1 MKANHASAFSQRE
14 GLSIYMY
21 ILLYQR
27 SFTLPS
33 SRFFLR
39 ATLIGLSL
47 FALIYGLHVTVTR
60 EIFPSWDDTTV
71 TLSCVT
77 LALLFTVY
85 RAALWQLPLFLFALS
100 AVGIRFLADLITPAR
115 AFYHCLAFSAASW
128 GLLAYLS
135 PSSHTAWRKTY
146 YLLGGFLITLPAL
159 VAWSY
164 YFLTGSFP
172 QSETLLAIMQTNA
185 GEARGYLATH
195 ISLPLLLFPPL
206 YLTALYLISQKS
218 SQGATFTCPPLF
230 ARLVLLAVVPAG
242 LILSTHNPV
251 TAPWIGIQDYR
262 KAYADFAEQS
272 KQRTHRLTNLETA
285 SAPGLYVLAIG
296 ESENSEHMN
305 VYGYPRPTTPWLSS
319 RRNDPHFLFFDDAY
333 SCYVQT
339 VPALSYALT
348 AKNQYNDM
356 SLADAPSL
364 IETAKAAGFHTVW
377 ISNQVRF
384 SAWDTPTTIIASEAD
399 EQYWRNSHLGATA
412 DLDVY
417 DDALAEELTRIKSS
431 ERTLVILHYMG
442 SHMPYAYHHPKSY
455 EKIHSDDPY
464 RDQYD
469 DTILFH
475 DYVMEKLYEALA
487 ARPDFQTLLYFSDHG
502 EAIDLHLDHN
512 PTIYVPEMTY
522 IPFYMAFSDTYLSSH
537 PKLIGNLAARQKSR
551 WTNDLVFDTQL
562 ALMGIRLPDLYEPE
576 NDITSDHYDDTP
588 DRFKTLFGT
597 RAITAK

>member
-1 MKANHASAFSQRE
+1 M
-14 GLSIYMY
+14 
-21 ILLYQR
+21 
-27 SFTLPS
+27 
-33 SRFFLR
+33 
-39 ATLIGLSL
+39 
-47 FALIYGLHVTVTR
+47 
-60 EIFPSWDDTTV
+60 
-71 TLSCVT
+71 
-77 LALLFTVY
+77 
-85 RAALWQLPLFLFALS
+85 
-100 AVGIRFLADLITPAR
+100 
-115 AFYHCLAFSAASW
+115 
-128 GLLAYLS
+128 
-135 PSSHTAWRKTY
+135 
-146 YLLGGFLITLPAL
+146 
-159 VAWSY
+159 
-164 YFLTGSFP
+164 
-172 QSETLLAIMQTNA
+172 
-185 GEARGYLATH
+185 
-195 ISLPLLLFPPL
+195 
-206 YLTALYLISQKS
+206 
-218 SQGATFTCPPLF
+218 
-230 ARLVLLAVVPAG
+230 
-242 LILSTHNPV
+242 
-251 TAPWIGIQDYR
+251 
-262 KAYADFAEQS
+262 
-272 KQRTHRLTNLETA
+272 NLETA

-305 VYGYPRPTTPWLSS
+305 VYGYPRPTTPYLSS

-364 IETAKAAGFHTVW
+364 IEVAKAAGFHTVW

-399 EQYWRNSHLGATA
+399 EQYWKNSHLGATA

-417 DDALAEELTRIKSS
+417 DDALAEELTRMKSS
-431 ERTLVILHYMG
+431 EKTLVILHYMG

-475 DYVMEKLYEALA
+475 DYVMEKLYETLS

-502 EAIDLHLDHN
+502 EGIDLHLDHN
-512 PTIYVPEMTY
+512 PATYVPAMTY

>member
-1 MKANHASAFSQRE
+1 MR
-14 GLSIYMY
+14 
-21 ILLYQR
+21 
-27 SFTLPS
+27 PS
-33 SRFFLR
+33 LHTFLR
-39 ATLIGLSL
+39 FAATGLAL
-47 FALIYGLHVTVTR
+47 FTLIYGLHLAVTGEVFPPWNDVS
-60 EIFPSWDDTTV
+60 IFFTCV
-71 TLSCVT
+71 TLS
-77 LALLFTVY
+77 LLFTFY
-85 RAALWQLPLFLFALS
+85 RPALRQLPLLFFALS
-100 AVGIRFLADLITPAR
+100 AISIRFLTGLLTPAWDL
-115 AFYHCLAFSAASW
+115 YDCLAFSVATW
-128 GLLAYLS
+128 GILALLS
-135 PSSHTAWRKTY
+135 PPARFARERACY
-146 YLLGGFLITLPAL
+146 VFLAGFLMTFPAL
-159 VAWSY
+159 VTWSC

-172 QSETLLAIMQTNA
+172 QPETLLALLQTNVS
-185 GEARGYLATH
+185 EAAGYLSGH
-195 ISLPLLLFPPL
+195 LSLPLLLCLPL
-206 YLTALYLISQKS
+206 YFGALFLISGKS
-218 SQGATFTCPPLF
+218 STGELF
-230 ARLVLLAVVPAG
+230 SRPSLLPRLALLLVAPVS
-242 LILSTHNPV
+242 LTLSYSNPV
-251 TAPWIGIQDYR
+251 TTPWIGIKDYM
-262 KAYADFAEQS
+262 KAYADFEQKS
-272 KQRTHRLTNLETA
+272 KERTSRLTNLTIS

-296 ESENSEHMN
+296 ESENSEHMS
-305 VYGYPRPTTPWLSS
+305 VYGYPRPTTPYLSS

-364 IETAKAAGFHTVW
+364 IEAAKAAGFHTVW
-377 ISNQVRF
+377 ISNQIRF

-399 EQYWRNSHLGATA
+399 EQHWRNSHLGATA

-417 DDALAEELTRIKSS
+417 DDALAEELTSMKSS
-431 ERTLVILHYMG
+431 EKTLVILHYMG
-442 SHMPYAYHHPKSY
+442 SHMPYAYHHPKSC

-475 DYVMEKLYEALA
+475 DYVMEKLYETLSD
-487 ARPDFQTLLYFSDHG
+487 RPDFQTLLYFSDHG
-502 EAIDLHLDHN
+502 EGIDLHLDHN
-512 PTIYVPEMTY
+512 PATYVPAMTY

-551 WTNDLVFDTQL
+551 WTNDLVFDAQL

>member
-1 MKANHASAFSQRE
+1 MRP
-14 GLSIYMY
+14 
-21 ILLYQR
+21 ILH
-27 SFTLPS
+27 P
-33 SRFFLR
+33 FLR
-39 ATLIGLSL
+39 FAATGLAL
-47 FALIYGLHVTVTR
+47 FALIYGLHLTVTR
-60 EIFPSWDDTTV
+60 EVFPPWNDASIFFTCV
-71 TLSCVT
+71 TLS
-77 LALLFTVY
+77 LLFTFY
-85 RAALWQLPLFLFALS
+85 RPALWQLPLLFFAFS
-100 AVGIRFLADLITPAR
+100 AISIRFLTGLLTPVWD
-115 AFYHCLAFSAASW
+115 FYDSLAFSAAAW
-128 GLLAYLS
+128 GILALLS
-135 PSSHTAWRKTY
+135 PPARSVTGRACY
-146 YLLGGFLITLPAL
+146 VFLAGFLMTFPAL
-159 VAWSY
+159 VTWVC

-172 QSETLLAIMQTNA
+172 QAETLLALLQTNVS
-185 GEARGYLATH
+185 EAAGYLSGH
-195 ISLPLLLFPPL
+195 LSLPLLLFLPL
-206 YLTALYLISQKS
+206 YFGALCLISRKS
-218 SQGATFTCPPLF
+218 STGEIFTCPAPLP
-230 ARLVLLAVVPAG
+230 RLTLLLAAPVS
-242 LILSTHNPV
+242 LTLSYSNPII
-251 TAPWIGIQDYR
+251 TPWIGVQDYR
-262 KAYADFAEQS
+262 KAYADFEKKS
-272 KQRTHRLTNLETA
+272 KERTSRLTNLTIS

-296 ESENSEHMN
+296 ESENSEHMS

-364 IETAKAAGFHTVW
+364 IEAAKAAGFHTVW

-399 EQYWRNSHLGATA
+399 EQHWRNSHLGATA

-417 DDALAEELTRIKSS
+417 DDALAEELTSMKSS
-431 ERTLVILHYMG
+431 
-442 SHMPYAYHHPKSY
+442 

-475 DYVMEKLYEALA
+475 DYVMEKLYETLV

-512 PTIYVPEMTY
+512 PAIYVPEMTY
-522 IPFYMAFSDTYLSSH
+522 IPLYMAFSDTYLSSH

>member
-1 MKANHASAFSQRE
+1 M
-14 GLSIYMY
+14 
-21 ILLYQR
+21 
-27 SFTLPS
+27 PS

-39 ATLIGLSL
+39 AACTGLSL
-47 FALIYGLHVTVTR
+47 FALIYGLHVAVTG
-60 EIFPSWDDTTV
+60 EIFPSWDDTSV
-71 TLSCVT
+71 MLSCVT

-85 RAALWQLPLFLFALS
+85 RPALWQLPLFLFALS
-100 AVGIRFLADLITPAR
+100 AVGIRFLADLITPTR

-128 GLLAYLS
+128 GLLAYLA
-135 PSSHTAWRKTY
+135 PSSHPAWRKTY
-146 YLLGGFLITLPAL
+146 HLVGGFLITLPAL
-159 VAWSY
+159 VAWIY

-172 QSETLLAIMQTNA
+172 QAETLLAVMQTNA
-185 GEARGYLATH
+185 GEARGYLAEH
-195 ISLPLLLFPPL
+195 ISLPLLLFLPL
-206 YLTALYLISQKS
+206 YLTMLYLISQKS
-218 SQGATFTCPPLF
+218 GQEATFTCPPRF
-230 ARLVLLAVVPAG
+230 ARLALLAVVPAG
-242 LILSTHNPV
+242 LVLSAQNPV
-251 TAPWIGIQDYR
+251 TDPWIGIQDYR
-262 KAYADFAEQS
+262 KAYADFAEKS
-272 KQRTHRLTNLETA
+272 KQRSPRLTNLEAA

-296 ESENSEHMN
+296 ESENSEHMS

-319 RRNDPHFLFFDDAY
+319 CRNDPHFLFFDDAY

-348 AKNQYNDM
+348 AKNQYND
-356 SLADAPSL
+356 LALSNAPSL
-364 IETAKAAGFHTVW
+364 IEAAKAAGFHTVW

-399 EQYWRNSHLGATA
+399 EQYWKNSHLGTTA

-417 DDALAEELTRIKSS
+417 DDALAEELTRMNSS
-431 ERTLVILHYMG
+431 EKTLVILHYMG
-442 SHMPYAYHHPKSY
+442 SHMPYAYHHPQSH

-469 DTILFH
+469 DTVLFH
-475 DYVMEKLYEALA
+475 DHVMKELYEALA

-522 IPFYMAFSDTYLSSH
+522 IPLYMAFSDAYIAAHGEILAS
-537 PKLIGNLAARQKSR
+537 LAAHQKSR

-562 ALMGIRLPDLYEPE
+562 ALMGIHLPDLYEPE

-597 RAITAK
+597 RTITAK

>member
-1 MKANHASAFSQRE
+1 M
-14 GLSIYMY
+14 
-21 ILLYQR
+21 
-27 SFTLPS
+27 PS

-39 ATLIGLSL
+39 AACTGLSL
-47 FALIYGLHVTVTR
+47 FALIYGLHVAITG
-60 EIFPSWDDTTV
+60 EIFPSWDDTSV
-71 TLSCVT
+71 MLSCVT

-85 RAALWQLPLFLFALS
+85 RPALWQLPLFLFALS

-128 GLLAYLS
+128 GLLAYLA
-135 PSSHTAWRKTY
+135 PSSHPAWRKTY
-146 YLLGGFLITLPAL
+146 HLVGGFLITLPAL
-159 VAWSY
+159 VAWIY

-172 QSETLLAIMQTNA
+172 QAETLLAVMQTNV

-195 ISLPLLLFPPL
+195 ISLPLLFFPPL
-206 YLTALYLISQKS
+206 YLAALYLISQKS
-218 SQGATFTCPPLF
+218 GQEAAFTCPPRF
-230 ARLVLLAVVPAG
+230 ARLALLAVVPAG
-242 LILSTHNPV
+242 LVLSAQNPV

-262 KAYADFAEQS
+262 KAYADFAEKS
-272 KQRTHRLTNLETA
+272 RERSPRLTNLEAA

-296 ESENSEHMN
+296 ESENSEHMS

-319 RRNDPHFLFFDDAY
+319 CRNDPHFLFFDDAY

-348 AKNQYNDM
+348 AKNQYND
-356 SLADAPSL
+356 LALSNAPSL
-364 IETAKAAGFHTVW
+364 IEAAKAAGFHTVW

-384 SAWDTPTTIIASEAD
+384 STWDTPTTIIASEAD
-399 EQYWRNSHLGATA
+399 EQYWKNSHLGTTA

-417 DDALAEELTRIKSS
+417 DDALAEELTRMNSS
-431 ERTLVILHYMG
+431 EKTLVILHYMG
-442 SHMPYAYHHPKSY
+442 SHMPYAYHHPQSY

-469 DTILFH
+469 DTVLFH
-475 DYVMEKLYEALA
+475 DHVMKELYKALA
-487 ARPDFQTLLYFSDHG
+487 AHPDFQTLLYFSDHG

-512 PTIYVPEMTY
+512 PTIYIPEMTY
-522 IPFYMAFSDTYLSSH
+522 IPLYMAFSDAYIAAHGEILA
-537 PKLIGNLAARQKSR
+537 NLAAHQKSR

-562 ALMGIRLPDLYEPE
+562 ALMGIRLKGFYEPQ

>member
-1 MKANHASAFSQRE
+1 MS
-14 GLSIYMY
+14 
-21 ILLYQR
+21 
-27 SFTLPS
+27 
-33 SRFFLR
+33 
-39 ATLIGLSL
+39 
-47 FALIYGLHVTVTR
+47 
-60 EIFPSWDDTTV
+60 
-71 TLSCVT
+71 
-77 LALLFTVY
+77 
-85 RAALWQLPLFLFALS
+85 
-100 AVGIRFLADLITPAR
+100 
-115 AFYHCLAFSAASW
+115 
-128 GLLAYLS
+128 
-135 PSSHTAWRKTY
+135 
-146 YLLGGFLITLPAL
+146 
-159 VAWSY
+159 
-164 YFLTGSFP
+164 
-172 QSETLLAIMQTNA
+172 
-185 GEARGYLATH
+185 
-195 ISLPLLLFPPL
+195 
-206 YLTALYLISQKS
+206 
-218 SQGATFTCPPLF
+218 
-230 ARLVLLAVVPAG
+230 
-242 LILSTHNPV
+242 
-251 TAPWIGIQDYR
+251 
-262 KAYADFAEQS
+262 
-272 KQRTHRLTNLETA
+272 
-285 SAPGLYVLAIG
+285 
-296 ESENSEHMN
+296 

-364 IETAKAAGFHTVW
+364 IEAAKAAGFHTVW

-399 EQYWRNSHLGATA
+399 EQYWKNSHLGATA

-417 DDALAEELTRIKSS
+417 DDALAEELTRIKSR
-431 ERTLVILHYMG
+431 EKTLVILHYMG

-475 DYVMEKLYEALA
+475 DYVMKELYEALA

-522 IPFYMAFSDTYLSSH
+522 IPLYMAFSDTYLSSH

>member
-1 MKANHASAFSQRE
+1 M
-14 GLSIYMY
+14 
-21 ILLYQR
+21 
-27 SFTLPS
+27 PS

-39 ATLIGLSL
+39 FARTGLSL
-47 FALIYGLHVTVTR
+47 FALIYGLHVAVTG
-60 EIFPSWDDTTV
+60 EIFPSWDDTSV
-71 TLSCVT
+71 TLSCMT

-115 AFYHCLAFSAASW
+115 AFYHCLAFSVASW
-128 GLLAYLS
+128 GLLAYLA
-135 PSSHTAWRKTY
+135 PSSHPAWRKTY
-146 YLLGGFLITLPAL
+146 HLLGGFLITLPAL
-159 VAWSY
+159 VAWIY

-172 QSETLLAIMQTNA
+172 QAETLLAVMQTNA
-185 GEARGYLATH
+185 GEARGYLAEH
-195 ISLPLLLFPPL
+195 ISLPLLLFLPL
-206 YLTALYLISQKS
+206 YLTMLYLISQKS
-218 SQGATFTCPPLF
+218 SQGRAFTCPPRF
-230 ARLVLLAVVPAG
+230 ARLALLAVVPAG
-242 LILSTHNPV
+242 LILSAHNPV

-262 KAYADFAEQS
+262 KAYADFAEKS
-272 KQRTHRLTNLETA
+272 KERTHRLTNLEAA

-296 ESENSEHMN
+296 ESENSEHMS

-319 RRNDPHFLFFDDAY
+319 CRNDPHFLFFDDAY

-348 AKNQYNDM
+348 AKNQYND
-356 SLADAPSL
+356 LALSDAPSL
-364 IETAKAAGFHTVW
+364 IEAAKAAGFHTVW

-384 SAWDTPTTIIASEAD
+384 SAWDTPTTIIASGAD
-399 EQYWRNSHLGATA
+399 EQYWKNSHLGTTA

-417 DDALAEELTRIKSS
+417 DDALAEELTRMNSS
-431 ERTLVILHYMG
+431 EKTLVILHYMG
-442 SHMPYAYHHPKSY
+442 SHMPYAYHHPQSY

-469 DTILFH
+469 DTVLFH
-475 DYVMEKLYEALA
+475 DHVMKELYEALA

-522 IPFYMAFSDTYLSSH
+522 IPLYMAFSDAYIAAHGEILAS
-537 PKLIGNLAARQKSR
+537 LAAHQKSR

-562 ALMGIRLPDLYEPE
+562 ALMGIHLQGFYEPQ

-597 RAITAK
+597 RAIMAK